1 MLILYYAVMIF
12 LDIQKEKAA
21 KAAEQERNHEE
32 EIDISDEAST
42 FKPVM
47 ITRDE
52 PKKAPCA
59 EKPAGENSNT
69 PDKTKENAETKD
81 KKQDEAKDLPQETKN
96 ESVVNFEK
104 NTPDNTPS
112 KSEASSKK
120 PDSSDSNDNE
130 TKKEE
135 KINVNTIKREGY
147 REAYMTDGIP
157 VEQIIQQ
164 VDEYAET
171 GKGPLGEI
179 IFECRSAQF

>member
-1 MLILYYAVMIF
+1 MQVQIIAVLFVLLILYYAVMIF

-32 EIDISDEAST
+32 DIDISDEART
-42 FKPVM
+42 FKSVM

-52 PKKAPCA
+52 PKK
-59 EKPAGENSNT
+59 EQT
-69 PDKTKENAETKD
+69 
-81 KKQDEAKDLPQETKN
+81 
-96 ESVVNFEK
+96 
-104 NTPDNTPS
+104 
-112 KSEASSKK
+112 SST
-120 PDSSDSNDNE
+120 SSDSGSTSEEQDSPESKNDESKNE
-130 TKKEE
+130 
-135 KINVNTIKREGY
+135 NGDSDSFKREGY